1 MSLFYS
7 RVGHVHA
14 MVREVGSGN
23 NLWELVLCLHYVG
36 CGDQTQVFYFL
47 VHLKS
52 PTVAPKEV
60 ERERLLKDLYS
71 LYHILEA
78 TIIKIGVYISL
89 ESSSL

>member
-1 MSLFYS
+1 
-7 RVGHVHA
+7 
-14 MVREVGSGN
+14 MVREVGSGD
-23 NLWELVLCLHYVG
+23 NLWELILCPHYVG

-47 VHLKS
+47 VLLKS

-78 TIIKIGVYISL
+78 TTIKIGVYISK
-89 ESSSL
+89 SSAL